1 MELLNYLLENWMPI
15 SVAIGGVIAYFLDG
29 KKRKA
34 ELIAIQV
41 QNKSNEVSM
50 KTTLES
56 SSQEIFKSL
65 LATVS
70 EQIDEMREN
79 LAEIRDENLKQKDI
93 ISAMKTQILDLETQ
107 LIESNRERAELLN
120 EQSKYKKQSAADSIR
135 ITEQQTEINELRAK
149 IETLERKNKK

>member
-15 SVAIGGVIAYFLDG
+15 SVAISGVIAYFLDG

-149 IETLERKNKK
+149 IEILERKNKK

>member
-1 MELLNYLLENWMPI
+1 M
-15 SVAIGGVIAYFLDG
+15 AA
-29 KKRKA
+29 
-34 ELIAIQV
+34 
-41 QNKSNEVSM
+41 
-50 KTTLES
+50 
-56 SSQEIFKSL
+56 
-65 LATVS
+65 
-70 EQIDEMREN
+70 N

-149 IETLERKNKK
+149 IEILERKNKK

>member
-1 MELLNYLLENWMPI
+1 MELLKYLLENWMPI
-15 SVAIGGVIAYFLDG
+15 RVAIGGVIAYFLDG

-93 ISAMKTQILDLETQ
+93 ISAMKTKILDLETQ

-149 IETLERKNKK
+149 IEILERKNKK